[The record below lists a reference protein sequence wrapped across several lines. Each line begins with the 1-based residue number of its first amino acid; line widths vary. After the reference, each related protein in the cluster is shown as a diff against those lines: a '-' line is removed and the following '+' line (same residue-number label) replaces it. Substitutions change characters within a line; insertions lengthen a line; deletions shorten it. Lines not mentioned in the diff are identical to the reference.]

1 MKSMANPICVPSNSA
16 ICTHTKFNTYRQEAF
31 RVLTNTAVHLPW
43 SVKAGHL
50 TRLSRRMQLSGY
62 TEGFRVKVIN
72 GGLRNYT
79 KCLERTVTTSTP
91 LHRPRDFPRRPRK
104 NKNNWF
110 KGPNNVFDS
119 VLYVPATKNSVLAK
133 QLQCQE
139 EMNVQGRSNRIKIVE
154 VPGKT
159 VRNVLVRNYPWQ
171 VSSCQ
176 SQDCFQCTT
185 EDNPKVSCRKPG
197 ISYTITCTKC
207 ADSGTKAVYH
217 GESSKCGYARGKKHL
232 EDFDS
237 WLSTHCMV
245 IHNKVHHASSR
256 TQHFKF
262 TILKTVKGAMDRQ
275 IEEAMRI
282 KQTSATTI
290 LMNSDVEWRSDPIPR
305 AAFAAPGCSTPST

>member
-1 MKSMANPICVPSNSA
+1 
-16 ICTHTKFNTYRQEAF
+16 
-31 RVLTNTAVHLPW
+31 
-43 SVKAGHL
+43 
-50 TRLSRRMQLSGY
+50 MQLSGY

-72 GGLRNYT
+72 GGLRNYM

-171 VSSCQ
+171 VSSCH
-176 SQDCFQCTT
+176 SQDCFQCST
-185 EDNPKVSCRKPG
+185 EDNPEVSCRKPG
-197 ISYTITCTKC
+197 ISYTTTCTKC
-207 ADSGTKAVYH
+207 AESGSKAV
-217 GESSKCGYARGKKHL
+217 
-232 EDFDS
+232 
-237 WLSTHCMV
+237 
-245 IHNKVHHASSR
+245 
-256 TQHFKF
+256 
-262 TILKTVKGAMDRQ
+262 
-275 IEEAMRI
+275 
-282 KQTSATTI
+282 
-290 LMNSDVEWRSDPIPR
+290 
-305 AAFAAPGCSTPST
+305 